1 MLIYSVIIVL
11 ATNCKNSWQLE
22 QKIIGGKEM
31 KISGRFNILTS
42 LVAAVFILS
51 LFSGI
56 AAAQQPGENNGN
68 QNQFINTEKQFLNA
82 KAQLDKAFKQ
92 FNAKRDSKSKAD
104 LVLKAQ
110 DYLERAINHTISYL
124 DVLKSRAEKPENQGI
139 IPFNVS
145 TNIDAHIAE
154 LEQLRTKVEQ
164 DNTTE
169 ALRADNTELKNIYS
183 GIRLETQYD
192 FAILLNNKIG
202 NFITKS
208 DNVSARLNAEIQKL
222 KSNGTDT
229 SSLEAIAANFTNLM
243 QEAAA
248 DQNNT
253 EALLAVHTGFD
264 NSGMVINN
272 TDAQAFLMQ
281 VSTSQKETINVLR
294 EASRL
299 LQDFVK
305 DFRKLS
311 GGNANAEGGH
321 GNNEKERDGKIFVKG
336 TGTLVANGSGRA
348 VIEGNVTVDLS
359 GTNVTLLVSSN
370 AAITTDSGTNQTL
383 GNGQVKYQGFNT
395 ATITG
400 DNIRVGISGNNI
412 GLNATGTGA
421 AVLNGNGTYTTQNAF
436 GVSGEWKKEGT

>member
-1 MLIYSVIIVL
+1 M
-11 ATNCKNSWQLE
+11 KNSH
-22 QKIIGGKEM
+22 
-31 KISGRFNILTS
+31 RFTILTS

-56 AAAQQPGENNGN
+56 AAAQKPGENNGN
-68 QNQFINTEKQFLNA
+68 QKQFANTEKLFQNA

-92 FNAKRDSKSKAD
+92 FNAKKDSKSKAD

-110 DYLERAINHTISYL
+110 EYLETAINHTISYL

-169 ALRADNTELKNIYS
+169 EFRADNTELKNIYS
-183 GIRLETQYD
+183 RIRLETQYD
-192 FAILLNNKIG
+192 FAILLDNSIDT
-202 NFITKS
+202 FITKS
-208 DNVSARLNAEIQKL
+208 DNVSARLNTEIQNL

-229 SSLEAIAANFTNLM
+229 SNLEAIAANFTNLM
-243 QEAAA
+243 QEARAG
-248 DQNNT
+248 QQKT
-253 EALLAVHTGFD
+253 EVLLAAHTGFD

-272 TDAQAFLMQ
+272 TDAQAFLKN
-281 VSTSQKETINVLR
+281 VDDSQKQTIKTLR
-294 EASRL
+294 DASRL
-299 LQDFVK
+299 LQDFVG

-311 GGNANAEGGH
+311 GGNAKTGGKQ
-321 GNNEKERDGKIFVKG
+321 GNEENGRGGKVLVKG
-336 TGTLVANGSGRA
+336 TGTLAANGSGRA
-348 VIEGNVTVDLS
+348 VIEGNVTVNLS
-359 GTNVTLLVSSN
+359 GTNITLIVSSN
-370 AAITTDSGTNQTL
+370 AAVSTDSGTNQSL
-383 GNGQVKYQGFNT
+383 GNGQVKYQGFNS

-412 GLNATGTGA
+412 SLNATGTGA
-421 AVLNGNGTYTTQNAF
+421 AVLNGKGTYTTQNAF
-436 GVSGEWKKEGT
+436 GVSGEWKKGGT